1 MKTKVCVVGFGFMGR
16 MHSQAYRLL
25 NHVELVGM
33 VDGDAKKRKAF
44 ESEFG
49 GAGYETLEE
58 MLPKEEIDIVDICLP
73 TFMHRESVVS
83 AAKDRKHILCEKPI
97 ALNLQDADTMISAVK
112 KTKVKF
118 MVAHVI
124 RFWEEYAAIKRILD
138 SKTLGEVK
146 VMHAQRLSSPPTW
159 TWKGWVSK
167 PELSGG
173 AVIDLHIH
181 DLDYLAWALGAPK
194 SVTAAGTENK
204 AGAVDSI
211 FTLCDGYKNGAI
223 SFAEGSLAMPAG
235 FPFTMSLR
243 VGCEDGAIEYNSRNS
258 PTLAV
263 YRNGKVEHPKT
274 GKNAE
279 SRVSGAGNVSDLG
292 GYYNEIK
299 YFVDCVRMDKNPD
312 VITPQDARFAL
323 KLALAALE
331 SVKNKKRI
339 NVR

>member
-1 MKTKVCVVGFGFMGR
+1 MKTKVCIVGFGFMGR
-16 MHSQAYRLL
+16 MHSQAYLPL
-25 NHVELVGM
+25 NHVELVGV

-44 ESEFG
+44 EGEFKG
-49 GAGYETLEE
+49 TGYGTLEE
-58 MLPKEEIDIVDICLP
+58 ALSKEEIDIVDICLP
-73 TFMHRESVVS
+73 TFMHRAFVIN
-83 AAKDRKHILCEKPI
+83 AAKEGKHVLCEKPI
-97 ALNLQDADTMISAVK
+97 ALNLQDADAMIAAVK
-112 KTKVKF
+112 RAKVKF

-124 RFWEEYAAIKRILD
+124 RFWEEYVTIKKILD
-138 SKTLGEVK
+138 SEILGEVK

-194 SVTAAGTENK
+194 SVTATGTETK
-204 AGAVDSI
+204 GAIDRI
-211 FTLCDGYKNGAI
+211 MTLCEGHKNGAV

-243 VGCEDGAIEYNSRNS
+243 TDCEDGAIEYNSRNS
-258 PTLAV
+258 QTLTV
-263 YRNGKVEHPKT
+263 YRNGKAEHPKV

-279 SRVSGAGNVSDLG
+279 SRVSGAGNVSDLR

-299 YFVDCVRMDKNPD
+299 YFVDCVRMDKTPE
-312 VITPQDARFAL
+312 VITPRDARFAL
-323 KLALAALE
+323 KLALTAYE
-331 SVKNKKRI
+331 SVKKKMPLK
-339 NVR
+339 VR